1 MLLRLLP
8 TRDPALANSL
18 HYYGRVDERAVQHA
32 LSLSAA
38 SFHGSECDGRG
49 ERAGCGRAERDASC
63 RHEMKDMTS
72 VCVCVCDALSA
83 FGARKK
89 QTREKKKA
97 MKMKIVRLVPTDL
110 F

>member
-1 MLLRLLP
+1 
-8 TRDPALANSL
+8 
-18 HYYGRVDERAVQHA
+18 
-32 LSLSAA
+32 
-38 SFHGSECDGRG
+38 
-49 ERAGCGRAERDASC
+49 
-63 RHEMKDMTS
+63 MKDMTRERES
-72 VCVCVCDALSA
+72 VCDALSA